1 TVSLLPVPPEQFDEV
16 PGLRIIRPVGFLDML
31 QLIEHAAMVLTDS
44 GGLQK
49 EAFFLDTPCIT
60 LRAET
65 EWTETV
71 EVGANVLTGMEPNA
85 VVAAVQGWLD
95 RPAADFGFAAR
106 APQAFGRGHAAE
118 FIVDHLV
125 Q

>member
-1 TVSLLPVPPEQFDEV
+1 
-16 PGLRIIRPVGFLDML
+16 
-31 QLIEHAAMVLTDS
+31 MVLTDS

-60 LRAET
+60 LRSET

-71 EVGANVLTGMEPNA
+71 ELGCNVLTGMEPKRSSRRCGA
-85 VVAAVQGWLD
+85 GTTARSA
-95 RPAADFGFAAR
+95 PATSLPT
-106 APQAFGRGHAAE
+106 APQAFGEGHAAE
-118 FIVDHLV
+118 FIVGHLMRRLCSG